1 MFGPCKFKKQN
12 DYTCQYHYLINIKIS
27 LVSYVSFFFLNQHGN
42 ISNVWPC
49 VHLVDWTS
57 RQCYRL
63 LLAKSCSRN
72 RKLSLALD
80 LIINN
85 AISYTNCIWPYM
97 VQMSSIN
104 SIRVLHIFYC
114 NACRRIEQYIYNSY
128 SEWQYKPVFLVHPIN
143 IKKESKIKRECLCFF

>member
-12 DYTCQYHYLINIKIS
+12 DYTCQYHYLISIQYP
-27 LVSYVSFFFLNQHGN
+27 LWVMFPFFFNQHGN

-72 RKLSLALD
+72 RKLCLALD

-85 AISYTNCIWPYM
+85 VISYTNCIWPYM

-114 NACRRIEQYIYNSY
+114 NACRRIEQYIFNSY

-143 IKKESKIKRECLCFF
+143 IKKESKIKHECLCFF